1 MQMDNIHQNHRKRI
15 RDRFL
20 THGLEDF
27 APHEVLELILNYSIP
42 RQDTNY
48 IAHRL
53 IERFGSVSAVMDA
66 DMYDLMTIPGV
77 QEITATLL
85 KLVPEAGK
93 RYQIDKFTPS
103 VVFDDLETVAEY
115 CVYSHLRDVE
125 EEMSVMM
132 LDARMRLLGNEILS
146 SGNGCDVAIDM
157 ERLGAILFR
166 YNARSFIIVHS
177 HPGGEAAPS
186 DSDVILTQ
194 KIYAIMKQFNKTL
207 VEHIIIADGHYVPI
221 IHHLRSRGY
230 DFYDE

>member
-1 MQMDNIHQNHRKRI
+1 MTKDMDNIHQHHRKRI

-20 THGLEDF
+20 TNGLEDF
-27 APHEVLELILNYSIP
+27 APHEVLELILTYSIP

-66 DMYDLMTIPGV
+66 DMYDLMTVPGV

-85 KLVPEAGK
+85 KLIPEAGK

-115 CVYSHLRDVE
+115 CVYSHLRDTE
-125 EEMSVMM
+125 EEISVMM
-132 LDARMRLLGNEILS
+132 LDARMRLLGNEILAK
-146 SGNGCDVAIDM
+146 GNACDVEIDM

-166 YNARSFIIVHS
+166 YNAKGFIIVHS

-186 DSDVILTQ
+186 DPDVILTRR
-194 KIYAIMKQFNKTL
+194 IFSIMKQFNKTL

-221 IHHLRSRGY
+221 MHHLRNRGY
-230 DFYDE
+230 DFY